1 MKDIDINEMI
11 VTPENVEIKRQEMEI
26 GIQFIIDKEKD
37 YFDEKLN

>member
-37 YFDEKLN
+37 YFDENLN